1 MSCADSANEG
11 REAWIDEPD
20 SIECNLVYN
29 SLLAAKGLYSFPY
42 EVPSGAYT
50 IISSESHSLSGVH
63 MRGLKPIGGAFNA
76 CLLIMALLGTGAA
89 NAAPASSEADRM
101 PAIIQQFSADSR
113 AIRESYVVQI
123 SPERFSRLEKFY
135 SDTLASLSA
144 IPFDQL
150 SHEDQIDYL
159 LLKCHVISEQHQLA
173 IRKKQVDEMTPL
185 LPFAQTVEDFMET
198 KRRMERPNAEKDAA
212 ALSEMVKRIQAT
224 RDRLDPKTPNT
235 ATRPKIDPVVANRAL
250 NATQEMITNLHD
262 WYAQYNAYDP
272 TFTWWVDQPYK
283 DADNA
288 LQKYK
293 DFIKEKLI
301 GIAPDDKTTIIGDPV
316 GRQALMD
323 DLADNMIPYTPE
335 ELIAIA
341 QTEYDWCM
349 QEMLKASHEMGF
361 GDDWHAAVEK
371 VKQMHVAPGEQPE
384 LIRKLVVEGS
394 DFVKEHE
401 LVTVPPL
408 ADESWRMIMM
418 TPERQLVN
426 PFFTGGDEISVS
438 YPTDT
443 MTFDQREMS
452 MRGNNIPFAHATAFH
467 EMIPGHFLQFY
478 MSERYRPYRQAFETP
493 FWIEGNA
500 LWWEMLFWDKGFDR
514 TPEERVGALVW
525 RMHRSARII
534 FTMNFHL
541 GRWTPAQCVQSLIDN
556 VGFEPDNASA
566 EVRRSF
572 DGSVGPLYQ
581 SAYLLGA
588 LQFRA
593 LHHELV
599 DSRKMSDR
607 DFHDAVLHENF
618 MPIELLRAD
627 LENQKLSRDF
637 TTSWKFY
644 GDHPMHP

>member
-1 MSCADSANEG
+1 MQRSKWIGCA
-11 REAWIDEPD
+11 
-20 SIECNLVYN
+20 
-29 SLLAAKGLYSFPY
+29 LY
-42 EVPSGAYT
+42 V
-50 IISSESHSLSGVH
+50 
-63 MRGLKPIGGAFNA
+63 
-76 CLLIMALLGTGAA
+76 CLLTFGIPGTPVAKAA
-89 NAAPASSEADRM
+89 SPSSASDRM
-101 PAIIQQFSADSR
+101 PALIEQYTADFQS
-113 AIRESYVVQI
+113 ISQSYVVEI
-123 SPERFSRLEKFY
+123 SPERSARLEKFY
-135 SDTLASLSA
+135 SETLSALAA

-159 LLKCHVISEQHQLA
+159 LLKYHVTSAQHQLA
-173 IRKKQVDEMTPL
+173 IRKKQIDEMLPL
-185 LPFAQTVEDFMET
+185 LPFAATIEELMET
-198 KRRMERPNAEKDAA
+198 KRRMLRPDGEKDAE
-212 ALSEMVKRIQAT
+212 ALDRIVRQIQSA
-224 RDRLDPKTPNT
+224 RDLFDPKQQNVASGSATP
-235 ATRPKIDPVVANRAL
+235 RPRINPVVANRAL
-250 NATQEMITNLHD
+250 NATDELMANLHD
-262 WYAQYNAYDP
+262 WFGQYNGYDP
-272 TFTWWVDQPYK
+272 TFTWWVDEPYK
-283 DADNA
+283 DADTA

-316 GRQALMD
+316 GRDALMD
-323 DLADNMIPYTPE
+323 DLADNLIPYTPE

-349 QEMLKASHEMGF
+349 REMLKASHAMGF
-361 GDDWHAAVEK
+361 GDNWRGAVEK

-384 LIRKLVVEGS
+384 LIRKLVIEGS
-394 DFVKEHE
+394 DFAKEHQ

-438 YPTDT
+438 YPTNT
-443 MTFDQREMS
+443 MTYDQREMS
-452 MRGNNIPFAHATAFH
+452 MRGNNIPFARATAFH

-478 MSERYRPYRQAFETP
+478 MSERYRPYRQVFETP

-500 LWWEMLFWDKGFDR
+500 LWWEMLFWDKGFDQ

-541 GRWTPAQCVQSLIDN
+541 GRWTPAQCVQSLIEN

-572 DGSVGPLYQ
+572 DGSVGSLYQ

-599 DSRKMSDR
+599 DSKKMTDR
-607 DFHDAVLHENF
+607 EFHDAILRENF
-618 MPIELLRAD
+618 MPIELLRAN
-627 LENQKLSRDF
+627 LENQKLSPDF
-637 TTSWKFY
+637 HTSWKFY
-644 GDHPMHP
+644 GDHPTNP